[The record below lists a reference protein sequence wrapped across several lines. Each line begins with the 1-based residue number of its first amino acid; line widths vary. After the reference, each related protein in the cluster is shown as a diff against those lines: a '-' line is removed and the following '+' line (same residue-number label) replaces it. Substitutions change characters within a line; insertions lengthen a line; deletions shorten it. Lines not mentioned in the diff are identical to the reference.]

1 MRERNRWGGGGGGG
15 GEEGGSM
22 AGVLGAGR
30 NRVRG
35 RERRRKKQ
43 AGGKSM
49 QEKGLRMR
57 HLTFVWGKE
66 EDKRKGMQGL
76 EER

>member
-1 MRERNRWGGGGGGG
+1 
-15 GEEGGSM
+15 M

-57 HLTFVWGKE
+57 PDVCMG
-66 EDKRKGMQGL
+66 
-76 EER
+76 ERGR

>member
-1 MRERNRWGGGGGGG
+1 
-15 GEEGGSM
+15 M
-22 AGVLGAGR
+22 AGVQGAGR

-35 RERRRKKQ
+35 RERRRKKP

-57 HLTFVWGKE
+57 PYKVTFVWGKE
-66 EDKRKGMQGL
+66 EDKRKGRDWKGDRKETCAL
-76 EER
+76 CTL